1 MVSEETA
8 PGRPPVYWWSG
19 LPGAPDAPAPVAKV
33 IKKMGIRIINP
44 SAVKP
49 LLTPDMQHPVL
60 SESQALEFAR
70 EVGAQVVIIG
80 SVRTFP
86 MVTPQHVLPPP
97 LVQLLAIETNEGH
110 VVSMEETDSPV
121 FHVTPTAEDANE
133 VIDLVESSVRKLMA
147 NLAARMAEVGP
158 TTKDL
163 SLKVTGVRS
172 LKSAHAPGKSAG
184 VHERFGGKGAAGFRR
199 SGPSRVQAYAQ
210 RLPRAAG

>member
-1 MVSEETA
+1 M
-8 PGRPPVYWWSG
+8 
-19 LPGAPDAPAPVAKV
+19 
-33 IKKMGIRIINP
+33 
-44 SAVKP
+44 
-49 LLTPDMQHPVL
+49 
-60 SESQALEFAR
+60 
-70 EVGAQVVIIG
+70 IIG

-133 VIDLVESSVRKLMA
+133 VMDLVESSVRRLMA

-163 SLKVTGVRS
+163 SLKVTGGA
-172 LKSAHAPGKSAG
+172 LPEPAHAPGKSAG
-184 VHERFGGKGAAGFRR
+184 LHERFGGKCATGFRR
-199 SGPSRVQAYAQ
+199 GGAKLSSSLRSKAPQPSW
-210 RLPRAAG
+210 LTS